1 MEWKR
6 IFWSRKGIYL
16 LLFLLFANGVTFY
29 HYLQH
34 DSDEFMIGKEEYEKY
49 IRDYPETVKKI
60 MDNGKRLAAF
70 AVFREKDSF
79 ARTNIEKTG
88 RDYGRVK
95 DVRPVRLD
103 HPEVAALFSYE
114 WVHLYVFIFGIWMV
128 FVFMSGRKGSM
139 DILVHACKNGRAYLF
154 LVRSSMLF
162 LCMIACSFLLYLS
175 MYGIVVWKYGLE
187 SLRVPVQSLP
197 VLEKVTFP
205 VSIVQFMFIALG
217 VQVSGSILAVLVFW
231 LISVRIPSAEIGMGA
246 YIILLV
252 TEYILYSSVGLQS
265 NLCFL
270 RYVNVLFCLNVTE
283 LWESYFNV
291 RVGGSTV
298 SHVFLFLCF
307 VCVFL
312 TVIYMLLLLSA
323 VRGYPVTGK
332 GFITKLLEKVIVF
345 IRKKMAGL
353 PVVFWELY
361 KLLWCQRGIV
371 VFLLFV
377 WILWGTMDDSQMFF
391 TAEQEYLN
399 AFFEDNEGIVTEE
412 KLKKMEGDP
421 VLQKQYEHVRAIM
434 SAGREIWLVNE
445 RGYEVLIGEEA
456 DRQRNADGFMAGV
469 SLLLMLSGCFTYEK
483 KSGMV
488 PLLRGAKRGQ
498 GWLFRRK
505 HMVADL
511 LTLVVCGTMVMAEW
525 KRVTAYY
532 TLHCLAAPVQSLP
545 FLSGLTL
552 PVTIGGY
559 LVMMAV
565 AEYLILYTFK
575 NLILC
580 FSVLCTKVQLVVLA
594 GDLFL
599 ITNVWM
605 KTLIVTSISTDAS
618 LYFRC
623 VEMAVLVVGNIC
635 LLRIGKKR
643 FSSVACGA

>member
-6 IFWSRKGIYL
+6 VFWSRKGIYL
-16 LLFLLFANGVTFY
+16 LLFLLFANAMTFY

-34 DSDEFMIGKEEYEKY
+34 DSDKFMIGKEQYEQY
-49 IRDYPETVKKI
+49 IRDYPENVQKI

-70 AVFREKDSF
+70 AVFREQDSF
-79 ARTNIEKTG
+79 AQTNIEKTG

-139 DILVHACKNGRAYLF
+139 DIMVHACKNGRAYLF
-154 LVRSSMLF
+154 LVRSSMMF

-175 MYGIVVWKYGLE
+175 MYGIVVWKFGPE
-187 SLRVPVQSLP
+187 SLCVPVQSLP

-246 YIILLV
+246 YILLLV
-252 TEYILYSSVGLQS
+252 TEYILYSTVSLQS

-270 RYVNVLFCLNVTE
+270 RYVNVFFSLNVTE

-291 RVGGSTV
+291 RLGGSAV

-307 VCVFL
+307 VSVFL
-312 TVIYMLLLLSA
+312 TVIFILLLLSA

-332 GFITKLLEKVIVF
+332 GFITKLLEKVVAF

-371 VFLLFV
+371 VLFLFV

-421 VLQKQYEHVRAIM
+421 VLQQQYEHVRANM
-434 SAGREIWLVNE
+434 AAGREVWLVNE

-456 DRQRNADGFMAGV
+456 DGQRNADAFVAGV
-469 SLLLMLSGCFTYEK
+469 SLLLMLSGSYTYEN
-483 KSGMV
+483 KSGMF
-488 PLLRGAKRGQ
+488 PLLWGVRRGR
-498 GWLFRRK
+498 GWLYRRK
-505 HMVADL
+505 HMAAEM
-511 LTLVVCGTMVMAEW
+511 LTFVVWGTMIWAEW
-525 KRVTAYY
+525 NRVTAYY

-545 FLSGLTL
+545 FLSEITL
-552 PVTIGGY
+552 PVTIGGF
-559 LVMMAV
+559 LAMIAA
-565 AEYLILYTFK
+565 AEFLILYTFK
-575 NLILC
+575 NLVL
-580 FSVLCTKVQLVVLA
+580 FLSVLCSKVQMVVLA
-594 GDLFL
+594 GGVFL
-599 ITNVWM
+599 IWNIWLETW
-605 KTLIVTSISTDAS
+605 IVKGAFTDAS
-618 LYFRC
+618 LYVRC
-623 VEMAVLVVGNIC
+623 AEAAVLVVGNIF
-635 LLRIGKKR
+635 LYRVGKR
-643 FSSVACGA
+643 RRYFC